1 MASKQAP
8 TAALALAVGLALC
21 GGPLAYA
28 QAQPATAN
36 PATLAACAACHGPG
50 GQSSNPTVPSLAA
63 QPRTFLEN
71 QLVLIREG
79 LRDVP
84 VMKGVMA
91 GVDDHEITVLARYF
105 AAQPAQ
111 PLPGAVQPEK
121 ARAGA
126 ELSRRA
132 LCGGCHLPGYVG
144 QNQVPRLAGQ
154 PEAYLLAT
162 MKMYRDKPEPGR
174 DTLMSGPLAG
184 MKDTELDS
192 LAHYLAHH
200 GK

>member
-1 MASKQAP
+1 MGG
-8 TAALALAVGLALC
+8 ALWGALLA
-21 GGPLAYA
+21 GPIVHA
-28 QAQPATAN
+28 QTPPAEPK
-36 PATLAACAACHGPG
+36 PATLAACAACHGAG
-50 GQSSNPTVPSLAA
+50 GQSPTASVPSLAA
-63 QPRTFLEN
+63 QPRIFLEN

-84 VMKGVMA
+84 VMKAVMT
-91 GVDDHEITVLARYF
+91 GLDDTEITLLARYF
-105 AAQPAQ
+105 ADQPAQ
-111 PLPGAVQPEK
+111 PLPGSVQPEK
-121 ARAGA
+121 RQAGA

-154 PEAYLLAT
+154 QEAYLLAT
-162 MKMYRDKPEPGR
+162 MKMYRDNPAPGR
-174 DTLMSGPLAG
+174 DTLMSGPLQG
-184 MKDTELDS
+184 MKDAELDS

>member
-1 MASKQAP
+1 MAYRW
-8 TAALALAVGLALC
+8 GLILGLTLC
-21 GGPLAYA
+21 GGPYVQA
-28 QAQPATAN
+28 QAPAAAPS
-36 PATLAACAACHGPG
+36 PATLAACAACHGAG
-50 GQSSNPTVPSLAA
+50 GQSPAPSVPSLAA
-63 QPRTFLEN
+63 QPSTFLEN

-79 LRDVP
+79 LREVP

-91 GVDDHEITVLARYF
+91 GVDDAEITLLARYF

-111 PLPGAVQPEK
+111 PLPGGVQPDK
-121 ARAGA
+121 RLAGA

-154 PEAYLLAT
+154 QEAYLLDT
-162 MKMYRDKPEPGR
+162 MKMYRDNPAPGR
-174 DTLMSGPLAG
+174 DTVMSGPLVG